1 MLGQNNM
8 SNITSVD
15 IGYFVSELGS
25 FDCMLHN
32 SVVIHDIFMQYYLR
46 NEYDFWKVHGIMNI
60 SGLLQS

>member
-32 SVVIHDIFMQYYLR
+32 SVVIHDIFMQYYR
-46 NEYDFWKVHGIMNI
+46 IMNF
-60 SGLLQS
+60 SQDKVSATRMSVPPF